1 MSVLGERIYYSFSEI
16 MGNYQISRTDLDN
29 CFMQGDLRVHAWLPP
44 TSVHVLTEIIIE
56 NRILYSRIER
66 HWEGYAAL
74 FPNDYRQIM
83 RRGFVYL
90 REFQG
95 DDDSEIMQLKS
106 GASGILVQYKDLV
119 ILKTQQELIGK
130 KLNRTCSNENKKC
143 AMDVTFRHITFQGIE
158 FRFGEIQASI
168 VKQLYE
174 AAKTGTPWQ
183 SGKRLLQV
191 AGSESFNLANIF
203 VRQPSWRSLI
213 ISDRKGQYRLHE
225 NFPMDL

>member
-1 MSVLGERIYYSFSEI
+1 
-16 MGNYQISRTDLDN
+16 
-29 CFMQGDLRVHAWLPP
+29 
-44 TSVHVLTEIIIE
+44 
-56 NRILYSRIER
+56 
-66 HWEGYAAL
+66 
-74 FPNDYRQIM
+74 
-83 RRGFVYL
+83 
-90 REFQG
+90 
-95 DDDSEIMQLKS
+95 MQLKS